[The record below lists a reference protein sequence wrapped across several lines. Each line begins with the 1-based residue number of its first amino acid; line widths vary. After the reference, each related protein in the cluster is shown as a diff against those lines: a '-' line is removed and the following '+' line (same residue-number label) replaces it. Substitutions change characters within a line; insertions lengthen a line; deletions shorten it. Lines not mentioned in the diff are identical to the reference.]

1 MPDEKDENKTTT
13 EESAK
18 PTITIAEREKGTS
31 ESNAKPTIT
40 IAERDGKP

>member
-1 MPDEKDENKTTT
+1 MPDEKDETETTS

-18 PTITIAEREKGTS
+18 PTITIAEREKGEA
-31 ESNAKPTIT
+31 ESSAKPTIT